1 MKKRIS
7 TALLFGLGTVLPS
20 QAQNPPITGTTI
32 VTATYQNQSLYAS
45 QGIELQPGF
54 TVTTPGFEALI
65 VQLPAI
71 VGSWSSLMPWGPAGN
86 EFVGIHMHVLP
97 TGKVLSWE
105 GHNANNH
112 DEESHAYVW
121 DPNTNSYELCDNN
134 SSNLFCSGHSFLPN
148 GRLLVAGGHYSDG
161 NPLPPDSPPG
171 TQPGYVGLRDANIF
185 DPFSKQWQTK
195 DSTPGIPEMTD
206 RRWYPTNT
214 SLSNGE
220 VLVTAGQIDGGT
232 VSGGSG
238 RQSTIPEVWQTT
250 GNWRRLTTASR
261 TLPLYPWMFLA
272 PNGRIFNAG
281 PNTDTRYLNTQGTGA
296 WGPEVFNSQYGW
308 RGNGTAVMYN
318 RGQIALIGGTR
329 GGGVTPT
336 IELIDLT
343 TASPQFRFGTS
354 MRFSR
359 HHVNSTLLPDGTV
372 LVTGGT
378 TANDTNDANGVLPA
392 EIWTP
397 PALGT
402 TGGGSWA
409 TMAAMS
415 TPRLYHST
423 AVLLPDGRV
432 LSAGGGQG
440 GGFMDHRDAEIF
452 SPPYLFRGPRPQL
465 TAAPQAVRYGQAFA
479 VSTPNAAAI
488 AKVTW
493 IRLSSVTHSI
503 NMNQRIN
510 YLPFT
515 ASSTGLTLTAPATAN
530 DCPPGHYMLFLVDA
544 NGVPSV
550 ARIVSINVN

>member
-1 MKKRIS
+1 MMKKPL
-7 TALLFGLGTVLPS
+7 TLVALLCLYATGAA
-20 QAQNPPITGTTI
+20 QAQAPNSPGHFISPGSNAGPLPPPALKTL
-32 VTATYQNQSLYAS
+32 VLSSAT
-45 QGIELQPGF
+45 
-54 TVTTPGFEALI
+54 
-65 VQLPAI
+65 
-71 VGSWSSLMPWGPAGN
+71 VGSWSSPMPWGPAGHA
-86 EFVGIHMHVLP
+86 FVGIHTHVLP
-97 TGKVLSWE
+97 TGRVLSWE
-105 GHNANNH
+105 GHNANHH
-112 DEESHAYVW
+112 DTQADAYVW
-121 DPNTNSYELCDNN
+121 NPATNSYVHSGNT
-134 SSNLFCSGHSFLPN
+134 SSNLFCSGHSFLPD

-161 NPLPPDSPPG
+161 NPLPADAPPG

-185 DPFSKQWQTK
+185 NPFSWQWQTK
-195 DSTPGIPEMTD
+195 NSTTSIPQMTD
-206 RRWYPTNT
+206 RRWYPTAT

-232 VSGGSG
+232 VPGGGG
-238 RQSTIPEVWQTT
+238 RQSTIPEVWQP
-250 GNWRRLTTASR
+250 GLGGSGSWRRLTTAARS
-261 TLPLYPWMFLA
+261 LPLYPWMFLA
-272 PNGRIFNAG
+272 PDGRVFNAG
-281 PNTDTRYLNTQGTGA
+281 PNPDARYLNTNGTGA
-296 WGPEVFNSQYGW
+296 WGPEVFTSQYGW

-318 RGQIALIGGTR
+318 RGQVALIGGNR
-329 GGGVTPT
+329 GDGATPT

-343 TASPQFRFGTS
+343 AASPQFRFGAS
-354 MRFSR
+354 MQFPR
-359 HHVNSTLLPDGTV
+359 HHVNATLLPDGTV

-378 TANDTNDANGVLPA
+378 TSNDNNDANAVLPA

-423 AVLLPDGRV
+423 AVLLLDGRV
-432 LSAGGGQG
+432 LSVGGGQG
-440 GGFMDHRDAEIF
+440 GGFTDHRDAEIF
-452 SPPYLFRGPRPQL
+452 SPPYLFRGPRPQI
-465 TAAPQAVRYGQAFA
+465 TAVPQGVRYGQSFA

-493 IRLSSVTHSI
+493 IRFSSVTHSI

-515 ASSTGLTLTAPATAN
+515 ASSTGLTLTAPASAN

-550 ARIVSINVN
+550 ARIVSIW